1 VPKIIPDNPA
11 ERINALER
19 ELRIL
24 VKKLARSE
32 ANRQSMEAA
41 KDRFDAVYMKVIA
54 GLETK
59 ESQLRILKE
68 AAEGATRMKS
78 DFLANMSHEIR
89 TPMNG
94 IIGMAYLA
102 LKTELTPK
110 QRDYVNKIQ
119 QSAQHLLGIINDILD
134 FSKIE
139 AGRLTIERAELQLDE
154 VLENVASLIASK
166 ASAKGLEFVFD
177 VASDV
182 PTNLIG
188 DSLRLG
194 QILINYANNAVKFTE
209 TGEIVLRI
217 RKVEEGEHDLV
228 LRFEIQDTG
237 IGITPEQI
245 ERLFQSF
252 SQADTSTTRKYGGT
266 GLGLAISKRLA
277 ELMDGVVGVESVPGK
292 GSTFSF
298 TARLGRAEQ
307 KARSFVPHS
316 DLRNRHA
323 LVADDNPMALHTL
336 SEMLRSMT
344 FRVEEVATG
353 EEALVS
359 IAQAERDGDPFEIA
373 FLDWR
378 MPGLDGIETARRIAS
393 MPLRTPPR
401 RVIVTAYGREEVFH
415 EAQTAGVEGFLVK
428 PVSASLLFDTAIRVL
443 TPEAHTRGSEKVS
456 VAAAAGDTAG
466 WRPGTCVLVVEDNE
480 INQQVALE
488 LLSGAGIAAHVAE
501 NGERA
506 VHQVQQASYDLV
518 LMDLQM
524 PVMDGLEATRRIRA
538 IPGYER
544 LPILAMTAN
553 AMAGDRE
560 RSIEAGMN
568 DHVTKPIDPDQ
579 LFDALRR
586 WLPDSAAHFGI
597 KRVAASGAALVP
609 SLSPTDPLTTI
620 PGLDVADGV
629 RRVMGKRDVYTGLL
643 RAFVSGQAGAPAE
656 IRASLS
662 ANRRSEAERTAHT
675 LKGLA
680 GTIGAAELSRHA
692 GHVEAAIR
700 GAASPGE
707 VEALLDVLQPAL
719 DALVAKLIRSLPE
732 QKVQPVQAVAADAS
746 VIRAVVEHLDRLLSQ
761 DDVASLEMFESAGP
775 MLSAAFGERA
785 EEIGALIKN
794 YRFEEAL
801 RQLRAAVESPP
812 GVR

>member
-1 VPKIIPDNPA
+1 VSKTPDDPA
-11 ERINALER
+11 ERTIALER

-24 VKKLARSE
+24 QKKLARSE
-32 ANRQSMEAA
+32 ANRQLIEGA

-54 GLETK
+54 ELETK
-59 ESQLRILKE
+59 ESQLRVLKE
-68 AAEGATRMKS
+68 AAEAATRMKS

-94 IIGMAYLA
+94 IIGMAHLA
-102 LKTELTPK
+102 LKTELTLK
-110 QRDYVNKIQ
+110 QRDYVTKIQ
-119 QSAQHLLGIINDILD
+119 QSAQQLLGIINDILD

-139 AGRLTIERAELQLDE
+139 AGRLTVERTELQLDQ
-154 VLENVASLIASK
+154 VLENVAGLIATK

-177 VASDV
+177 VAPDV

-188 DSLRLG
+188 DPLRLG
-194 QILINYANNAVKFTE
+194 QILINYANNAVKFTD

-217 RKVEEGEHDLV
+217 RKVEEGEHDIL

-277 ELMDGVVGVESVPGK
+277 ELMGGSVGVESVPGK

-298 TARLGRAEQ
+298 TARLGRAGK
-307 KARSFVPHS
+307 KARSLVPQP
-316 DLRNRHA
+316 DLRNRRA
-323 LVADDNPMALHTL
+323 LVADDNPLALHTL

-344 FRVEEVATG
+344 FRVEEVTTG

-359 IAQAERDGDPFEIA
+359 IAQAECEGDPFEIA

-393 MPLRTPPR
+393 MPLRTLPR
-401 RVIVTAYGREEVFH
+401 RVVVTAYGREEVFH

-428 PVSASLLFDTAIRVL
+428 PVSASLLFDTAIRAL
-443 TPEAHTRGSEKVS
+443 APETSTHGTEIVS
-456 VAAAAGDTAG
+456 IAGAAGDNVG
-466 WRPGTCVLVVEDNE
+466 WLRGTCVLVVEDNE
-480 INQQVALE
+480 INQEVALE
-488 LLSGAGIAAHVAE
+488 LLSGAGIEAHIAE
-501 NGERA
+501 NGERG
-506 VHQVQQASYDLV
+506 VHQVQQVSYDLV

-538 IPGYER
+538 MPGYEH

-560 RSIEAGMN
+560 RSLEAGMN

-586 WLPDSAAHFGI
+586 WLPNRAAQ
-597 KRVAASGAALVP
+597 AASEPAPAPGPALATPLAAGD
-609 SLSPTDPLTTI
+609 SLTTI
-620 PGLDVADGV
+620 PGLDVADGL
-629 RRVMGKRDVYTGLL
+629 RRVMGKRDAYTRLL
-643 RAFVSGQAGAPAE
+643 RGFVSGQARVPAE
-656 IRASLS
+656 IRASL
-662 ANRRSEAERTAHT
+662 ADNRQSDAERAAHT

-680 GTIGAAELSRHA
+680 GTIGASGLSRQA
-692 GHVEAAIR
+692 GHVEGAIR
-700 GAASPGE
+700 RAASPEE
-707 VEALLDVLQPAL
+707 VETLLEVLQPAL
-719 DALVAKLIRSLPE
+719 DALVADLIKALPAE
-732 QKVQPVQAVAADAS
+732 KPPVPAAAADAS
-746 VIRAVVEHLDRLLSQ
+746 VVQATVQHLDRLLSQ
-761 DDVASLEMFESAGP
+761 DDMASLETFESAEA

-801 RQLRAAVESPP
+801 RQLRAAVESRP
-812 GVR
+812 GAR